1 MNPFATS
8 VVLGL
13 TLILP
18 LFKCQAVEIMRWERL
33 PLTVPLVVGQERVLF
48 VERNVRVGI
57 AAGLGDRLRVQS
69 AGGTVYLRANEP
81 IEPTR
86 LQLQDAATG
95 ELILLDIAAEVAQ
108 AGQAPLEA
116 IKIVE
121 SPINQAHTKDG
132 HSEPT
137 ASVHEHIQQTP
148 VPVVLTRY
156 AAQNLYAPL
165 RTVEPLPGVRPVNL
179 PADLALHLLMP
190 SLSISAK
197 TLAAWRLD
205 DYWVTAIRLSNQT
218 QSHLDLD
225 PRYLLGDF
233 ATATF
238 QHQFLG
244 PRGTPSDTTVLYLTT
259 RGQGIAAALIP
270 TISPIDAALNLPQAL
285 GASPKERPNE
295 K

>member
-18 LFKCQAVEIMRWERL
+18 LFKCQAVELMRWERL
-33 PLTVPLVVGQERVLF
+33 PLTVPLAVGEERVLF
-48 VERNVRVGI
+48 VERNVRVGMP
-57 AAGLGDRLRVQS
+57 AGLGDRLRVQS

-95 ELILLDIAAEVAQ
+95 ELILLDITAEVAQ
-108 AGQAPLEA
+108 AGQPPLEA

-121 SPINQAHTKDG
+121 SPINPAHTKDG
-132 HSEPT
+132 HSETT
-137 ASVHEHIQQTP
+137 ASVHEPVQQTP

-165 RTVEPLPGVRPVNL
+165 RTVEPLTGVRPVNL
-179 PADLALHLLMP
+179 PADLSLDLLMP

-197 TLAAWRLD
+197 ALAAWRLD

-218 QSHLDLD
+218 QAHVDLD

-233 ATATF
+233 TTATF

>member
-18 LFKCQAVEIMRWERL
+18 LLKCQAVELMRWERL
-33 PLTVPLVVGQERVLF
+33 PLTVPLVVGEERVLF
-48 VERNVRVGI
+48 VERNVRVGMP
-57 AAGLGDRLRVQS
+57 AGLGDRLRVQS
-69 AGGTVYLRANEP
+69 AGGTVYLRASEP

-108 AGQAPLEA
+108 AGQPPLEA

-121 SPINQAHTKDG
+121 SSINQAHTKDG

-137 ASVHEHIQQTP
+137 ASAHEHIQQTP

-179 PADLALHLLMP
+179 PADLSLDLLIP
-190 SLSISAK
+190 GLSISAK

-218 QSHLDLD
+218 QAHVDLD

-244 PRGTPSDTTVLYLTT
+244 PRGTSSDTTVLYLTT
-259 RGQGIAAALIP
+259 RGQGIATSLIP
-270 TISPIDAALNLPQAL
+270 TISPIDAALNLPQAYE
-285 GASPKERPNE
+285 ASPKERPNE